1 MSTKLILET
10 IKKGGARTTDI
21 LLNIFIGDNTYKN
34 LKRKVMYPA
43 LPDFSRADKIKIDPL
58 LLEKEK
64 HKFYSLLSRLKKQG
78 FIKKSK
84 KEREYFGKLL
94 REENKELKD

>member
-10 IKKGGARTTDI
+10 IKKAARTTDI

-78 FIKKSK
+78 FIKKNK
-84 KEREYFGKLL
+84 KKGNILGNYSARRTK
-94 REENKELKD
+94 N

>member
-1 MSTKLILET
+1 MNTKLILET
-10 IKKGGARTTDI
+10 IKRAGQATDV

-34 LKRKVMYPA
+34 LKRKVMYPT

-64 HKFYSLLSRLKKQG
+64 HKFYSLLSRLK
-78 FIKKSK
+78 
-84 KEREYFGKLL
+84 
-94 REENKELKD
+94 NKDL